1 MIYVTLGR
9 LRKNGYTIKYIENPT
24 IEEQL
29 VAVSANGCAI
39 QYINEPSEEIQL
51 AAINNEADA
60 IKYIKDPSEEI
71 KRKAVRNKSTSIK
84 YIKNPSKDIQLL
96 SIRQDPKNIHFIE
109 NPCKD
114 AVLEALKHG
123 VGINNIESTYM
134 TKVYIKKFF
143 SVLTE
148 DELFYVLQEIFL
160 YRNKNEKI
168 NDAIKWAMTFGEEHD
183 INIYNRIVDKYGEVQ
198 EGVDYKIY
206 GKSYEEDDEC

>member
-1 MIYVTLGR
+1 MYL
-9 LRKNGYTIKYIENPT
+9 
-24 IEEQL
+24 
-29 VAVSANGCAI
+29 
-39 QYINEPSEEIQL
+39 
-51 AAINNEADA
+51 
-60 IKYIKDPSEEI
+60 
-71 KRKAVRNKSTSIK
+71 
-84 YIKNPSKDIQLL
+84 
-96 SIRQDPKNIHFIE
+96 IRFF
-109 NPCKD
+109 
-114 AVLEALKHG
+114 L
-123 VGINNIESTYM
+123 
-134 TKVYIKKFF
+134 KKFF